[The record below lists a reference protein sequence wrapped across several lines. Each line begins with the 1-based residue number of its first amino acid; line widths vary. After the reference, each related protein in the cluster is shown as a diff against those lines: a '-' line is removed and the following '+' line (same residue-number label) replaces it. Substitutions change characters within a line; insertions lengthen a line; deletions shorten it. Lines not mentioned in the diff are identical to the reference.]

1 MLYPLKLTA
10 PLKDYLWGGMRLKEE
25 YNKQT
30 NLEKVA
36 ESWELSCHK
45 DGQSVIQN
53 GPEAGKSL
61 DQYLDE
67 QGDIVLGKNAEKFP
81 YFPLLIKLID
91 AKDNLSVQVHPDNE
105 YAMRVEGEFGKTEMW
120 YIVDCEPGASLL
132 YGFKQE
138 ITKSEFA
145 RRIENDTILEV
156 CNRVPVKKG
165 DVFFIDSGTLHAIG
179 KGILLC
185 EVQQNSNTTYRIY
198 DYGRVGKD
206 GKPREL
212 HVEKAKDVTKLAPAE
227 QYPDTPVEQHEGYTS
242 KLMASC
248 EYFTT
253 YVLDIDGKAHLT
265 ADATSFNSLLVLEG
279 EGTVTADSELA
290 VQHSENGGKVSE
302 NGLPEG
308 TIKLYKGN
316 SVFITA
322 GTGGYTIEGKAKLVL
337 TKV

>member
-212 HVEKAKDVTKLAPAE
+212 HVEKAKDVTRLAPAK
-227 QYPDTPVEQHEGYTS
+227 QYPETPVKQFEGYTS

-248 EYFTT
+248 DYFTT
-253 YVLDIDGKAHLT
+253 CVMDVESKAELT
-265 ADATSFNSLLVLEG
+265 ADSDSFKSLLFLEG
-279 EGTVTADSELA
+279 EGTVEGIPFKKGDSF
-290 VQHSENGGKVSE
+290 
-302 NGLPEG
+302 
-308 TIKLYKGN
+308 
-316 SVFITA
+316 FITA
-322 GTGGYTIEGKAKLVL
+322 GHGKFVIDGKCRTIL
-337 TKV
+337 TSV